1 LLSHTATTV
10 ALAGKSLAVSFNPAT
25 AADEQALLDYLP
37 DDPQTAADLPNI
49 IPAGLMDVVGE
60 FTLDGEVTQ
69 SSAAMRF
76 GQVLQTEKGYYFPGR
91 GWSTTINPIITGEYQ
106 AIGLDYHGL
115 SPKQLETLQSQ
126 LENTQSQLEA
136 ENFTGLSKH
145 EVVGDLMQSAVMS
158 YMAITDVQ
166 SKIAAQSSDRVY
178 YREPSYGTFQTNA
191 KTNGLL
197 GTVANVEMTGLLMDM
212 DSMKFST
219 ECKSNCQDQW
229 RDFNQQM
236 GSAYSA
242 YEHLIPEQLFST
254 ADDPIEGVSAVKALA
269 IASQQGQRIYTFTQD
284 NLGYLSDL
292 TVDQGTKD
300 EILAQVN
307 AGMVATVHQ
316 HPISYA
322 GWSGAGYTIVDPETG
337 AGGYKIS
344 GGSDGGI
351 VVSEFVK
358 ALGFIALATV
368 ATVVIATALYFT
380 AIYFTFVVNAIL
392 VISIIEFVTSSIVAL
407 STCDHI
413 DAINVIMVAFV
424 FEALLKIGKF
434 AKWFEALMFGVNK
447 SIQPGDCA

>member
-1 LLSHTATTV
+1 
-10 ALAGKSLAVSFNPAT
+10 
-25 AADEQALLDYLP
+25 
-37 DDPQTAADLPNI
+37 
-49 IPAGLMDVVGE
+49 
-60 FTLDGEVTQ
+60 
-69 SSAAMRF
+69 
-76 GQVLQTEKGYYFPGR
+76 
-91 GWSTTINPIITGEYQ
+91 
-106 AIGLDYHGL
+106 LDYHGL
-115 SPKQLETLQSQ
+115 SPKQLETLQSK

-136 ENFTGLSKH
+136 ENITGLSKH

-166 SKIAAQSSDRVY
+166 SKIAAQSSGMVY

-344 GGSDGGI
+344 GGSDGFEIIVEDSNGDIVFSMSVPLPAMMAGNSKNISRNGNVLTSFEYMIENLEKLFSDPVLFFAGLIAAIIMAVVLTYVLHLVIAFAFSAATVPLIEGIIGIVAGGI
-351 VVSEFVK
+351 VV
-358 ALGFIALATV
+358 IR
-368 ATVVIATALYFT
+368 
-380 AIYFTFVVNAIL
+380 
-392 VISIIEFVTSSIVAL
+392 
-407 STCDHI
+407 
-413 DAINVIMVAFV
+413 M
-424 FEALLKIGKF
+424 LL
-434 AKWFEALMFGVNK
+434 N
-447 SIQPGDCA
+447 